1 MRGLKRLICTA
12 ALLAA
17 LIGLITQANSQGFY
31 DTISIDDFGNWA
43 SEQNLPGYNFMQ
55 YDSEGDADYGEEV
68 SYSAVFSG
76 NARMLNLGLESASA
90 FGASKLY
97 VSSGQ
102 GEKFE
107 LGGHDAVYVKNEGA
121 RTMSFV
127 YVSRPDL
134 AATLTIMTSPAVSID
149 ELKDLYAEL
158 DFSGLAAGGA
168 VSWPGEI
175 AAESRLNCKIISIE
189 KQKYPSDGYSS
200 EFAVQAVMSDALLD
214 EISRLTGKF
223 GGELYSMKTPGVD
236 VVCAEAETLDDLK
249 AIKNPGETVEFRYYV
264 K

>member
-1 MRGLKRLICTA
+1 MKRIICTA
-12 ALLAA
+12 TLLAA
-17 LIGLITQANSQGFY
+17 LIGFSTRSNSQGFY
-31 DTISIDDFGNWA
+31 DAISIDDFGNWA

-55 YDSEGDADYGEEV
+55 YDSEGDAEYGEKV

-76 NARMLNLGLESASA
+76 NSGMLNLGLESASS
-90 FGASKLY
+90 FEGSKLY

-102 GEKFE
+102 GEELE
-107 LGGHDAVYVKNEGA
+107 LGGRDAVYIKNEGA

-127 YVSRPDL
+127 YVSRSDL
-134 AATLTIMTSPAVSID
+134 AATLTIMTSPAASID

-158 DFSGLAAGGA
+158 DFSGLSDAGA
-168 VSWPGEI
+168 VSWPNEI

-189 KQKYPSDGYSS
+189 KQRYPTDGYSS
-200 EFAVQAVMSDALLD
+200 EYVVQAVMND
-214 EISRLTGKF
+214 ELIDEVGRLTDAF
-223 GGELYSMKTPGVD
+223 GGALFLIKTPGGD

-249 AIKNPGETVEFRYYV
+249 AIKTPGEAVEFRYYV